1 MLSEEEEEAAASSA
15 QSSEQALTEKI
26 AAGLMLSEEELEE
39 LRVASMESATAKSDE
54 LAAKLAEGHMLT
66 ADELEELRATSM
78 ASATAKSDLLAAKL
92 AQGHMLTADELEE
105 LRTSSMES
113 ATAKSDALAAK
124 LAQGHMLTGDELEE
138 LRATSLASATAKS
151 DELAAKLAQ
160 GHMLTADE
168 IAELKTC
175 VTTVEAA
182 LVEALSAKLAQGHML
197 SATELKQLRAA
208 NRGPPT
214 GKTRAAP
221 PHRSAGRRE
230 KSTGSAQPLMERLT
244 SPPRLRPPGGGRG
257 WYNLNE
263 IPSTGGGRQWRD
275 GPSAVPMQHENDLAA
290 FSLAHCVEAAEKL
303 YHQGDV
309 ERRRRQEHFRRPR
322 AQSAHPSKSPRAQSA
337 RVCPPSTTEK
347 LTQKV
352 QDGQLLSPQEM
363 NELRQA
369 QENTEGHQAPRRNA
383 PSSARG
389 LAHATD
395 HFGLGARAP
404 TVPRSARPTR
414 PTPRI
419 FSATPATSNM
429 DSALMQKVASGQLL
443 SPDEL
448 TKLRFLSDPDVAK
461 AILKRVE
468 EGHVLEPEE
477 VSILQQAQ
485 RAAHAADSHRPEL
498 VNAMR
503 PNSSRAAL
511 ERPRSRGALPS
522 IASIGQLEDG
532 AASSAGNGRKQKQA
546 LAQLKINAMELLAD
560 GVDIGDMKLADL
572 LDLKPTSLKPLQ
584 MGERVSSGRRG
595 SPNRGHYGLQR
606 RSREQL
612 GLAKSYGIR

>member
-1 MLSEEEEEAAASSA
+1 
-15 QSSEQALTEKI
+15 
-26 AAGLMLSEEELEE
+26 
-39 LRVASMESATAKSDE
+39 
-54 LAAKLAEGHMLT
+54 
-66 ADELEELRATSM
+66 
-78 ASATAKSDLLAAKL
+78 
-92 AQGHMLTADELEE
+92 
-105 LRTSSMES
+105 
-113 ATAKSDALAAK
+113 
-124 LAQGHMLTGDELEE
+124 
-138 LRATSLASATAKS
+138 
-151 DELAAKLAQ
+151 
-160 GHMLTADE
+160 
-168 IAELKTC
+168 
-175 VTTVEAA
+175 
-182 LVEALSAKLAQGHML
+182 
-197 SATELKQLRAA
+197 
-208 NRGPPT
+208 
-214 GKTRAAP
+214 
-221 PHRSAGRRE
+221 
-230 KSTGSAQPLMERLT
+230 
-244 SPPRLRPPGGGRG
+244 
-257 WYNLNE
+257 
-263 IPSTGGGRQWRD
+263 
-275 GPSAVPMQHENDLAA
+275 
-290 FSLAHCVEAAEKL
+290 
-303 YHQGDV
+303 
-309 ERRRRQEHFRRPR
+309 
-322 AQSAHPSKSPRAQSA
+322 
-337 RVCPPSTTEK
+337 
-347 LTQKV
+347 
-352 QDGQLLSPQEM
+352 
-363 NELRQA
+363 
-369 QENTEGHQAPRRNA
+369 
-383 PSSARG
+383 
-389 LAHATD
+389 
-395 HFGLGARAP
+395 
-404 TVPRSARPTR
+404 
-414 PTPRI
+414 
-419 FSATPATSNM
+419 
-429 DSALMQKVASGQLL
+429 MQKVASGQLL